1 MLGYA
6 LERASFARDA
16 TRRVLLQPGRPT
28 RIPFET
34 TFVARQCEAGSRLL
48 VLLDVNMNPAAQVN
62 YGMGRDVSAE
72 SVSDANPPL
81 QIEYHN
87 DSNIAVPIGQ

>member
-1 MLGYA
+1 
-6 LERASFARDA
+6 
-16 TRRVLLQPGRPT
+16 
-28 RIPFET
+28 
-34 TFVARQCEAGSRLL
+34 

-87 DSNIAVPIGQ
+87 DSNIVVPIGQ